1 MAEAAKMSRAD
12 YRRIKG
18 YNNEQ
23 MTAMLDKIYQQG
35 YEKGYNDCKAKFIKV
50 KPAETKEPAEKEG

>member
-1 MAEAAKMSRAD
+1 MEAPKMRRD
-12 YRRIKG
+12 EYRRIKS
-18 YNNEQ
+18 YNNAQ

-50 KPAETKEPAEKEG
+50 KPAETKEPEKKEE

>member
-1 MAEAAKMSRAD
+1 
-12 YRRIKG
+12 
-18 YNNEQ
+18 

-50 KPAETKEPAEKEG
+50 KPAEPSEPAEKEA